1 MYYSRFKN
9 NESAALAIAAFCW
22 VGSLVYGWMLA
33 LGPVLSGAEEG
44 VGGGIIML
52 SLLTAGSALSVVG
65 WRKSRSVDQQLLEK
79 LLNASQEWAQGS
91 VDVRL
96 TYIGGKERPLQQLA
110 WSLNN
115 LMDQVETA
123 QVDMYYSMAYVIYGD
138 FTRKSYP
145 QGLHGGF
152 ASALKQLNAVART
165 LSSTT
170 NAITKLMNAM
180 AEGDFNEKANVN
192 VEGEYK
198 LAVDNAMRAMLTMQT
213 MLGDVGNVMGGV
225 AQGDISQRVQ
235 AEGHG
240 DLGQLKNDINRSLD
254 ALGSLNDIALIASAL
269 SEGDLTQTISKDYP
283 GTFGAVIGGMNST
296 VENLRGLVG
305 EIKESTLHINTA
317 AKEIAAGNNDLSNR
331 TEQQAASLQET
342 AASMGELT
350 STVQLNAKNAQH
362 ANQLAVGATDIA
374 GKGVSVVN
382 RVVTTMEGINESSR
396 KIVDIIT
403 VIDGIAFQTNI
414 LALNAAVEAARAG
427 EQGRGFAVVAG
438 EVRNLAQRA
447 AAAAGEI
454 KNLIGDS
461 VEKVE
466 DGTKLVA
473 QAGKT
478 MEEIVGAIRG
488 VTVIMSEIR
497 AASVEQTSGI
507 EQVNQAI
514 GQMDEVTQQNAALVE
529 EAAAAAESLEDQA
542 QNLSVTVGRFTV
554 DNSSHNFQS
563 ASRPTPTA
571 SRSSIASASPSTRP
585 TKAKSQLQTV
595 SNDDWEEF

>member
-1 MYYSRFKN
+1 MYCSRFKN
-9 NESAALAIAAFCW
+9 NESAALAAVAVAW
-22 VGSLVYGWMLA
+22 LGSLIYVWM
-33 LGPVLSGAEEG
+33 PVLNGAD
-44 VGGGIIML
+44 VNVLMP
-52 SLLTAGSALSVVG
+52 SLLTVGSVLSIVL
-65 WRKSRSVDQQLLEK
+65 WRQSRIADQKLLEQLLRV
-79 LLNASQEWAQGS
+79 SQEWRQGS

-96 TYIGGKERPLQQLA
+96 TYIGGKERPLQKLA
-110 WSLNN
+110 WALND

-123 QVDMYYSMAYVIYGD
+123 QVDMHYSMAYVIYGD

-152 ASALKQLNAVART
+152 ATALKQLNAVAKT
-165 LSSTT
+165 LSITT
-170 NAITKLMNAM
+170 AAITELMNAI
-180 AEGDFNEKANVN
+180 AKGDFNKKVSVN
-192 VEGEYK
+192 VEGEYR
-198 LAVDNAMRAMLTMQT
+198 LAVQHAMEAMESMQS
-213 MLGDVGNVMGGV
+213 MLGDVGKVMGCV

-235 AEGHG
+235 AEGYG
-240 DLGQLKNDINRSLD
+240 DLGKLKDDINLSLD
-254 ALGSLNDIALIASAL
+254 ALGSLDDISIIASAL
-269 SEGDLTQTISKDYP
+269 SEGDLTQTISKNYP
-283 GTFGAVIGGMNST
+283 GTFGAVIASMNGT

-305 EIKESTLHINTA
+305 EIQDSTISINTA
-317 AKEIAAGNNDLSNR
+317 AKEIAAGNNDLSHR
-331 TEQQAASLQET
+331 TEEQAASLEQT
-342 AASMGELT
+342 AASMEELT
-350 STVQLNAKNAQH
+350 STVQLNAKSAQY

-374 GKGVSVVN
+374 GKGVAVVEQ
-382 RVVTTMEGINESSR
+382 VVTTMEDINESSR
-396 KIVDIIT
+396 KIVDIIS
-403 VIDGIAFQTNI
+403 VIDSIAFQTNI

-454 KNLIGDS
+454 KSLIGDS

-497 AASVEQTSGI
+497 TASVEQTSGI

-529 EAAAAAESLEDQA
+529 QAAAAAESLEEQA

-554 DNSSHNFQS
+554 DSDSNNLQSPARITPKVNTSS
-563 ASRPTPTA
+563 TPA
-571 SRSSIASASPSTRP
+571 R
-585 TKAKSQLQTV
+585 AKPQLQPV
-595 SNDDWEEF
+595 GGGSEEWEEF

>member
-1 MYYSRFKN
+1 MFYSRFKN
-9 NESAALAIAAFCW
+9 NEKLALATAACAWLGTLAYLW
-22 VGSLVYGWMLA
+22 VLA
-33 LGPVLSGAEEG
+33 LGVVEGGAN
-44 VGGGIIML
+44 GGMVAA
-52 SLLTAGSALSVVG
+52 SLLTVISALSVV
-65 WRKSRSVDQQLLEK
+65 WWQKTRALDQQLLDK
-79 LLNASQEWAQGS
+79 LLAASQEWRQGS

-96 TYIGGKERPLQQLA
+96 TYIGGKERPLQRLA
-110 WSLNN
+110 WALND

-123 QVDMYYSMAYVIYGD
+123 QVDMHYSMAYVIYGD
-138 FTRKSYP
+138 FSRKSYP

-152 ASALKQLNAVART
+152 ATALKQLNAVAKT
-165 LSSTT
+165 LFATT
-170 NAITKLMNAM
+170 SAITELMNAI
-180 AEGDFNEKANVN
+180 AEGHFDKKVNVN

-198 LAVDNAMRAMLTMQT
+198 LAVEHAMQAMQIMQT
-213 MLGDVGNVMGGV
+213 MLGDVGKVMGCV
-225 AQGDISQRVQ
+225 AEGDLSHRVQ
-235 AEGHG
+235 AEGRG
-240 DLGQLKNDINRSLD
+240 DLGTLKEDINLSLD
-254 ALGSLNDIALIASAL
+254 ALGCLNDISQIANAL
-269 SEGDLTQTISKDYP
+269 SQGDLTQTISKNYP
-283 GTFGAVIGGMNST
+283 GTFGTVITGMNGT
-296 VENLRGLVG
+296 VENLRELVG
-305 EIKESTLHINTA
+305 EIKDSTISINTA
-317 AKEIAAGNNDLSNR
+317 AKEIAAGNNDLSHR
-331 TEQQAASLQET
+331 TEEQAASLQQT

-350 STVQLNAKNAQH
+350 STVQLNAKSAEQ
-362 ANQLAVGATDIA
+362 ANRLAVGATDIA
-374 GKGVSVVN
+374 GKGVVVVDQ
-382 RVVTTMEGINESSR
+382 VVATMEDINESSR

-403 VIDGIAFQTNI
+403 VIDSIAFQTNI

-488 VTVIMSEIR
+488 VTGIMSEIR
-497 AASVEQTSGI
+497 TASVEQTSGI

-529 EAAAAAESLEDQA
+529 QAAAAAESLEEQA

-554 DNSSHNFQS
+554 DSGEQSFSSSTMTQAAAKNIPAPATRNIKP
-563 ASRPTPTA
+563 ASSVQHKLQLA
-571 SRSSIASASPSTRP
+571 SG
-585 TKAKSQLQTV
+585 
-595 SNDDWEEF
+595 DDWEEF

>member
-9 NESAALAIAAFCW
+9 NEKFALVAIAIAW
-22 VGSLVYGWMLA
+22 LGSLVYGWMSA
-33 LGPVLSGAEEG
+33 LSGAGEG
-44 VGGGIIML
+44 FIAP
-52 SLLTAGSALSVVG
+52 SLLTAGAVLSIAW
-65 WRKSRSVDQQLLEK
+65 WRKSKSADQQLLEK
-79 LLNASQEWAQGS
+79 LLSVSQEWRKGS

-96 TYIGGKERPLQQLA
+96 THIGGKERKLQQLA
-110 WSLNN
+110 WSLND

-123 QVDMYYSMAYVIYGD
+123 QIDMHYSMAYVIYGD

-152 ASALKQLNAVART
+152 ATALKQLNAVAKT
-165 LSSTT
+165 LAITT
-170 NAITKLMNAM
+170 TAITKLMNAM
-180 AEGDFNEKANVN
+180 AEGRFNEKVEVN
-192 VEGEYK
+192 VEGEYR
-198 LAVDNAMRAMLTMQT
+198 LAVDKAMQAMQAMQT
-213 MLGDVGNVMGGV
+213 MLGDVGKVMGNV

-240 DLGQLKNDINRSLD
+240 DLRKLKDDINLSLD
-254 ALGSLNDIALIASAL
+254 ALGSLDDISLIASAL
-269 SEGDLTQTISKDYP
+269 SEGDLTKTINKHYP
-283 GTFGAVIGGMNST
+283 GTFGTVIASMNGT

-305 EIKESTLHINTA
+305 EIKDSTININTA
-317 AKEIAAGNNDLSNR
+317 AKEIAAGNNDLSHR
-331 TEQQAASLQET
+331 TEEQAASLEQT
-342 AASMGELT
+342 AASMEELT
-350 STVQLNAKNAQH
+350 STVQHNAKNAQQ

-374 GKGVSVVN
+374 GKGVIVVDQ
-382 RVVTTMEGINESSR
+382 VVGTMEGINESSR
-396 KIVDIIT
+396 KIVDIIS
-403 VIDGIAFQTNI
+403 VIDSIAFQTNI

-478 MEEIVGAIRG
+478 MEEIVSAIRG
-488 VTVIMSEIR
+488 VTIIMSEIR
-497 AASVEQTSGI
+497 TATVEQTSGI

-529 EAAAAAESLEDQA
+529 QAAAAAESLEEQA

-554 DNSSHNFQS
+554 DTDAHS
-563 ASRPTPTA
+563 
-571 SRSSIASASPSTRP
+571 SPSTPRVTP
-585 TKAKSQLQTV
+585 AVSKSPRQAPAKPQLQPAV
-595 SNDDWEEF
+595 SEEWEEF

>member
-1 MYYSRFKN
+1 MFYSRFKN
-9 NESAALAIAAFCW
+9 NEKLALAAVALCGLATLAFVW
-22 VGSLVYGWMLA
+22 MPVLSLA
-33 LGPVLSGAEEG
+33 LSGAE
-44 VGGGIIML
+44 GGLGSGMIAPT
-52 SLLTAGSALSVVG
+52 LLTAGSALSVAW
-65 WRKSRSVDQQLLEK
+65 WRKSRSDDQQLLAQ
-79 LLNASQEWAQGS
+79 LLSASHEWAQGS

-96 TYIGGKERPLQQLA
+96 IHIGGKERPLQQLA

-123 QVDMYYSMAYVIYGD
+123 QIDMYYSLAYVTYGD
-138 FTRKSYP
+138 FTRRSYP
-145 QGLHGGF
+145 EGLHGGF
-152 ASALKQLNAVART
+152 ALALKQLNAVAKT
-165 LSSTT
+165 LSTITT
-170 NAITKLMNAM
+170 AIADLMHAI
-180 AEGDFNEKANVN
+180 ADGDFSKRVNVN
-192 VEGEYK
+192 VEGEYR
-198 LAVDNAMRAMLTMQT
+198 LTLDYATQAMQVMQF
-213 MLGDVGNVMGGV
+213 MLGDIGKVMDGV

-235 AEGHG
+235 AEGSG
-240 DLGQLKNDINRSLD
+240 DLGKLKSDINLSLD
-254 ALGSLNDIALIASAL
+254 ALGSLDDISLIANAL

-283 GTFGAVIGGMNST
+283 GTFGSVISGMNGT
-296 VENLRGLVG
+296 VENLRSLVG
-305 EIKESTLHINTA
+305 EIKDSTTHINTA
-317 AKEIAAGNNDLSNR
+317 AKEIAAGNNDLSHR
-331 TEQQAASLQET
+331 TEEQAASLQQT

-350 STVQLNAKNAQH
+350 STVQLNAKSAQQ

-374 GKGVSVVN
+374 GKGVVVVN
-382 RVVTTMEGINESSR
+382 QVVRTMEGINESSR
-396 KIVDIIT
+396 KIVDIIS

-438 EVRNLAQRA
+438 EVRSLAQRA

-478 MEEIVGAIRG
+478 MEEIVSAIRG
-488 VTVIMSEIR
+488 VTLIMSEIR
-497 AASVEQTSGI
+497 TASVEQTSGI

-529 EAAAAAESLEDQA
+529 QAAAAAELLEEQA

-554 DNSSHNFQS
+554 D
-563 ASRPTPTA
+563 TA
-571 SRSSIASASPSTRP
+571 SGGLQSSSRVTPAVSKSSMPPRAKPQFQAASS
-585 TKAKSQLQTV
+585 
-595 SNDDWEEF
+595 DDWEEF

>member
-9 NESAALAIAAFCW
+9 NESVALAVVAFCW
-22 VGSLVYGWMLA
+22 VGSLIYGWMPVLS
-33 LGPVLSGAEEG
+33 PVLSGAE
-44 VGGGIIML
+44 GGISGDMIMPF
-52 SLLTAGSALSVVG
+52 LLTAGSALSIVW
-65 WRKSRSVDQQLLEK
+65 WRQSRAVDQQLLEK

-110 WSLNN
+110 WALNN

-152 ASALKQLNAVART
+152 ASALKQLNAVSRT

-170 NAITKLMNAM
+170 SAITKLLNAM
-180 AEGDFNEKANVN
+180 AEGNINEKVDVN
-192 VEGEYK
+192 VEGEYR

-213 MLGDVGNVMGGV
+213 MLGDVGKVMGGV

-240 DLGQLKNDINRSLD
+240 DLGQLKGDINRSLD

-283 GTFGAVIGGMNST
+283 GTFGAVITGMNST
-296 VENLRGLVG
+296 VENLRELVG
-305 EIKESTLHINTA
+305 EIKDSTIHINAA
-317 AKEIAAGNNDLSNR
+317 AKEIAAGNNDLSHR
-331 TEQQAASLQET
+331 TEQQAASLEQT
-342 AASMGELT
+342 AASMEELT
-350 STVQLNAKNAQH
+350 STVQLNAKNAKH
-362 ANQLAVGATDIA
+362 ANQVAVGATDIA
-374 GKGVSVVN
+374 GKGVTVVEQ
-382 RVVTTMEGINESSR
+382 VVTTMEGINESSR
-396 KIVDIIT
+396 KIVDIIS

-478 MEEIVGAIRG
+478 MEEIVSAIRG

-497 AASVEQTSGI
+497 TASVEQTSGI

-529 EAAAAAESLEDQA
+529 QAAAAAESLEEQA

-554 DNSSHNFQS
+554 DNGSVSSQVSSQVTSKISKSPVPVRAKPQLQMASSH
-563 ASRPTPTA
+563 
-571 SRSSIASASPSTRP
+571 
-585 TKAKSQLQTV
+585 
-595 SNDDWEEF
+595 DWEEF

>member
-9 NESAALAIAAFCW
+9 NESVALAAVAFCW
-22 VGSLVYGWMLA
+22 AVSLVYVWISGVEGMVL
-33 LGPVLSGAEEG
+33 LSGI
-44 VGGGIIML
+44 GGGVIMP
-52 SLLTAGSALSVVG
+52 SLLTVGSALSIAW
-65 WRKSRSVDQQLLEK
+65 WRASKSGDQQLLEK
-79 LLNASQEWAQGS
+79 LLDASEEWRKGS

-96 TYIGGKERPLQQLA
+96 THIGGKERSLQQLA
-110 WSLNN
+110 WRLND

-123 QVDMYYSMAYVIYGD
+123 QVDMHYSMAYVIYGD

-152 ASALKQLNAVART
+152 ASALKQLNAVAKT

-170 NAITKLMNAM
+170 TAITKLMNAM
-180 AEGDFNEKANVN
+180 AEGNFNEKVDIN

-198 LAVDNAMRAMLTMQT
+198 RAVDNAMQAMRTMQT
-213 MLGDVGNVMGGV
+213 MLGDVGKVMGSV

-235 AEGHG
+235 AEGCG
-240 DLGQLKNDINRSLD
+240 DLGKLKDDINLSLD
-254 ALGSLNDIALIASAL
+254 ALGSLDDIALIASAL

-283 GTFGAVIGGMNST
+283 GTFGAVIAGMNGT
-296 VENLRGLVG
+296 VENLRGLVE
-305 EIKESTLHINTA
+305 EIKDSTININTA
-317 AKEIAAGNNDLSNR
+317 AKEIAAGNNDLSHR
-331 TEQQAASLQET
+331 TEEQAASLEQT

-350 STVQLNAKNAQH
+350 STVQLNAKSAQQ

-374 GKGVSVVN
+374 GKGVAVVGQ
-382 RVVTTMEGINESSR
+382 VVTTMEDINESSR

-403 VIDGIAFQTNI
+403 VIDSIAFQTNI

-478 MEEIVGAIRG
+478 MEEIVSAIRG
-488 VTVIMSEIR
+488 VTLIMSEIR

-529 EAAAAAESLEDQA
+529 QAAAAAESLEDQA

-554 DNSSHNFQS
+554 DTGLSGAQSSPRVTQAVS
-563 ASRPTPTA
+563 K
-571 SRSSIASASPSTRP
+571 SPVPVR
-585 TKAKSQLQTV
+585 AKPQLQPV
-595 SNDDWEEF
+595 SNGDWEEF